1 MNMGVHKMIT
11 ERLKKLIERY
21 RGLEKVSGGIIYPEM
36 RQLSY
41 DIFKETIT
49 NSRLEE
55 DELEILND
63 IAIDMHVIVKL
74 FNNIIEFGK
83 LTSKPTKPQKIKP
96 NN

>member
-1 MNMGVHKMIT
+1 MGVHKMIT

-41 DIFKETIT
+41 DIIQETIT

-55 DELEILND
+55 DELEILNG

-83 LTSKPTKPQKIKP
+83 LTSKPTQPSKVKP